1 MKTLKKLIN
10 RDGLYAV
17 RIEDGGVLFS
27 AQIPEDH
34 VILSVEAFIEYL
46 KRLGFTV
53 TR

>member
-1 MKTLKKLIN
+1 MKTLKELLN

-17 RIEDGGVLFS
+17 RVKDGAVLFS

-34 VILSVEAFIEYL
+34 LILSVEAFIEYL

-53 TR
+53 SR